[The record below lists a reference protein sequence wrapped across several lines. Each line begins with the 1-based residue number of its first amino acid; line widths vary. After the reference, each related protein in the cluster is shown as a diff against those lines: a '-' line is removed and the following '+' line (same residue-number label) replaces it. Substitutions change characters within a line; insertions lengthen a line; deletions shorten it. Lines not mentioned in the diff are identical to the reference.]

1 MRINEKPVIKDCLT
15 TEKPRYFKAVNSDMI
30 IKVTDI
36 NGATFSGNIVHGTL
50 PNIKIG
56 EYHGYFIRNMFEP
69 CDYTPPQTVDEYLQ
83 ANSLKTNELPK
94 VDYINVADLDYKA
107 LYEAQTKAIEDAI
120 AEMERKATKADE
132 LGNKLRNN
140 DYHFTSN
147 GLSIAIKTLKQKLIY
162 IN

>member
-69 CDYTPPQTVDEYLQ
+69 YTPTPQELAEWGETDTLTNDNPNKVEVDDKNINLRLEC
-83 ANSLKTNELPK
+83 LKL
-94 VDYINVADLDYKA
+94 
-107 LYEAQTKAIEDAI
+107 AIEHTETNVI
-120 AEMERKATKADE
+120 GSAELFYEWITEKP
-132 LGNKLRNN
+132 
-140 DYHFTSN
+140 
-147 GLSIAIKTLKQKLIY
+147 
-162 IN
+162 